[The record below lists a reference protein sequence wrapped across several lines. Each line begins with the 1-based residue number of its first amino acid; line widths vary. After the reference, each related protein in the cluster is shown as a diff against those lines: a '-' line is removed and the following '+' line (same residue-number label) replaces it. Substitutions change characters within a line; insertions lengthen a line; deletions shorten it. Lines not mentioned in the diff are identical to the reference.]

1 VQNQQGGKE
10 KEQST
15 EDMTHLISADKRT
28 WLKDINE
35 VKKKPW
41 ALRL

>member
-1 VQNQQGGKE
+1 VQNQQRGKE

-15 EDMTHLISADKRT
+15 EDMTHLISADKRA

-35 VKKKPW
+35 VKKQRC
-41 ALRL
+41 AL